1 MLQPNPGSARTEP
14 ANGERVIS
22 AALCAC
28 LRQTAD
34 GWLTVHRPSPHDTD
48 FIRATA
54 RTGRRAQPSRVIR
67 LTPHRQLEPRQL
79 ASARS
84 GPNPTTQNIR
94 SCTRERPSQLP
105 GLARSLGGSA
115 ACWKGGCITL
125 RHSCAAPAATFS
137 APNTRSTRPPGP
149 RFAEL
154 STGHAVHE
162 DDPDS
167 RPWTADS
174 SAHREP
180 GSGIC
185 PRPWHTAT
193 APWTPWLAAGHQP
206 QPVCRYGAAEG
217 LRAFHS

>member
-34 GWLTVHRPSPHDTD
+34 GWLTIHRPAPHDTD

-84 GPNPTTQNIR
+84 GPNPTTQSIR

-105 GLARSLGGSA
+105 GLARRLGGSA
-115 ACWKGGCITL
+115 CL
-125 RHSCAAPAATFS
+125 LERRLHHAPSLVRDTGSNVLS
-137 APNTRSTRPPGP
+137 AEHEAHGP
-149 RFAEL
+149 RAL
-154 STGHAVHE
+154 GS
-162 DDPDS
+162 PSS
-167 RPWTADS
+167 RPATPFTRTTRIRDRGPPIPQS
-174 SAHREP
+174 TVSLIQ
-180 GSGIC
+180 GSLPVRGT
-185 PRPWHTAT
+185 PP
-193 APWTPWLAAGHQP
+193 PPWLAAGHQP
-206 QPVCRYGAAEG
+206 QPMCRYGAAEG